1 MSAFTTLRALINA
14 QIKTNGQK
22 AITGAKLNGV
32 LLEMVDELGAE
43 CQFGGLVLPSTSF
56 TAGDFPVAF
65 LATAAGT
72 YTAFGGAVLDG
83 AFLHILAWDGAAWS
97 DTATDIPAGA
107 LEDYAKKDGYYA
119 SLTAGAAT
127 NLVGRGSVPAQYLFR
142 TTGGTADVGTG
153 SAVLSAIR
161 GRSIVWNQL
170 VTNGNFADGFYNW
183 GKDADGTWSLNGGV
197 AHLHKDGGSAGR
209 TMSFRHDSMP
219 CIIGHKYLYLATIK
233 TTSGKLS
240 LIPTGSASQGQ
251 TPYTEYL
258 TATRFNYFWTAVASS
273 AIWELRGYDGYE
285 ANVDIDY
292 YASNVNVFDLTLMFG
307 AGNEPS
313 TVAEFE
319 KLFPLPYYAYNAGKV
334 LPFAG
339 EKLVTMGENLYNP
352 ATGTARLPEVASSVG
367 FKIQG
372 TYTALSFLADGAS
385 EAVTITPD
393 GNGQFTTAGAG
404 VLSVTGGDDSS
415 TMVYVYWSGEDKAF
429 APYEVHELAVNPAT
443 LLDTD
448 GNLVFP
454 YGGMHGVGTAFD
466 SMKPEADGFIHYAN
480 RVFARV
486 DLGDLTWNKPGDF
499 FTASGFGR
507 KMSIIGVVENLL
519 CSKYETKATTYD
531 NQIMLRGDKTI
542 AGYAGTGGITIVDSD
557 FATATAEQFK
567 AAMDGVYL
575 VYEVA
580 TPAVVELAEPIA
592 ASYYANDW
600 GTEEWQPANGT
611 EPYTAPCNV
620 DVQYAM
626 NAVDL
631 LRNLPRN
638 YIGAEDFDTYNAA
651 LAQALASVGITMTYA
666 RTFNQQTDHHEFT
679 ITMAQSE

>member
-14 QIKTNGQK
+14 QINTNGTK

-43 CQFGGLVLPSTSF
+43 CQFGGLVLPSTPF

-65 LATAAGT
+65 LATTAGT

-83 AFLHILAWDGAAWS
+83 AFLHILAWDGSAWS

-119 SLTAGAAT
+119 SLTAGAAL

-153 SAVLSAIR
+153 SAVLSAIK

-170 VTNGNFADGFYNW
+170 VQE
-183 GKDADGTWSLNGGV
+183 GV
-197 AHLHKDGGSAGR
+197 GSVA
-209 TMSFRHDSMP
+209 TIS
-219 CIIGHKYLYLATIK
+219 GHKYLTRIAGVDAIV
-233 TTSGKLS
+233 TS
-240 LIPTGSASQGQ
+240 TGDAILVDDASQ
-251 TPYTEYL
+251 
-258 TATRFNYFWTAVASS
+258 
-273 AIWELRGYDGYE
+273 D
-285 ANVDIDY
+285 NVH
-292 YASNVNVFDLTLMFG
+292 DLTLLGLGDLTIAQFR
-307 AGNEPS
+307 A
-313 TVAEFE
+313 
-319 KLFPLPYYAYNAGKV
+319 LFPLPYYAYNPGQV

-339 EKLVTMGENLYNP
+339 EKLVTTGFNQWDEEWELGRIDLY
-352 ATGTARLPEVASSVG
+352 TGILVTDTNMIRSKNYIPIIGGKDYCAS
-367 FKIQG
+367 
-372 TYTALSFLADGAS
+372 
-385 EAVTITPD
+385 TPNSD
-393 GNGQFTTAGAG
+393 TFG
-404 VLSVTGGDDSS
+404 
-415 TMVYVYWSGEDKAF
+415 VYVMYYDAEKQPIIPAPAGNYKNEAHSAPGNARFAKFYCSQGYGTIYKGDICIKLSWSGIRNGEYE
-429 APYEVHELAVNPAT
+429 PYEVHELQVNPAT
-443 LLDTD
+443 LLDKD
-448 GNLVFP
+448 GNPVFP

-480 RVFARV
+480 RVFKEVNLETLSWTFSDGVFIAPLA
-486 DLGDLTWNKPGDF
+486 DAKIP
-499 FTASGFGR
+499 ASNTDIAN
-507 KMSIIGVVENLL
+507 IISE
-519 CSKYETKATTYD
+519 KY
-531 NQIMLRGDKTI
+531 KTR
-542 AGYAGTGGITIVDSD
+542 ASTGTGADAFSIALNTSPN
-557 FATATAEQFK
+557 
-567 AAMDGVYL
+567 L
-575 VYEVA
+575 VCNTNSETTTPSGKLYYEVA

>member
-14 QIKTNGQK
+14 QINTNGTK

-32 LLEMVDELGAE
+32 LLQMVDELGAE
-43 CQFGGLVLPSTSF
+43 CQFGGLVLPSTPF

-83 AFLHILAWDGAAWS
+83 AFLHILAWDGSAWS

-119 SLTAGAAT
+119 SLTAGAAL
-127 NLVGRGSVPAQYLFR
+127 NLVGRDSVPAQYLFR

-153 SAVLSAIR
+153 SAVLSSIK

-170 VTNGNFADGFYNW
+170 VQP
-183 GKDADGTWSLNGGV
+183 GV
-197 AHLHKDGGSAGR
+197 GSVA
-209 TMSFRHDSMP
+209 TIS
-219 CIIGHKYLYLATIK
+219 GHKYLTRIAGVDAIV
-233 TTSGKLS
+233 TS
-240 LIPTGSASQGQ
+240 TGDAILVDDASK
-251 TPYTEYL
+251 
-258 TATRFNYFWTAVASS
+258 
-273 AIWELRGYDGYE
+273 D
-285 ANVDIDY
+285 NVH
-292 YASNVNVFDLTLMFG
+292 DLTLLGLGDLTIAQFR
-307 AGNEPS
+307 A
-313 TVAEFE
+313 
-319 KLFPLPYYAYNAGKV
+319 LFPLDYYEPNAGEV

-339 EKLVTMGENLYNP
+339 EKLVT
-352 ATGTARLPEVASSVG
+352 TGFNQWDEEWEFGRIDLDTGILVTDTNMIRSKNYIPIIGGKDYCAS
-367 FKIQG
+367 
-372 TYTALSFLADGAS
+372 
-385 EAVTITPD
+385 TPNSD
-393 GNGQFTTAGAG
+393 TFG
-404 VLSVTGGDDSS
+404 
-415 TMVYVYWSGEDKAF
+415 VYVMYYDAEKQPIIPAPAGNYKNEAHSAPGNARFAKFYCSQGYGTIYKSDICINLSWSGIRNGEYE
-429 APYEVHELAVNPAT
+429 PYEKHELAVNPAT
-443 LLDTD
+443 LLDKD

-486 DLGDLTWNKPGDF
+486 DLGDLTWTKYKDYGFSTSIVNAKTFPNNNGGNAVLANYIPRGTQITL
-499 FTASGFGR
+499 TAGEYTIGNNILYVVNS
-507 KMSIIGVVENLL
+507 SI
-519 CSKYETKATTYD
+519 KDDA
-531 NQIMLRGDKTI
+531 
-542 AGYAGTGGITIVDSD
+542 AA
-557 FATATAEQFK
+557 FK

-575 VYEVA
+575 VYELA

>member
-14 QIKTNGQK
+14 QINTNGTK

-43 CQFGGLVLPSTSF
+43 CQFGGLVLPSTPF

-83 AFLHILAWDGAAWS
+83 AFLHILAWDGSAWS

-107 LEDYAKKDGYYA
+107 LEDYAKKDGFYA
-119 SLTAGAAT
+119 SLTAGAAL

-153 SAVLSAIR
+153 SAVLAAIK

-170 VTNGNFADGFYNW
+170 VQE
-183 GKDADGTWSLNGGV
+183 GV
-197 AHLHKDGGSAGR
+197 GSVA
-209 TMSFRHDSMP
+209 TIS
-219 CIIGHKYLYLATIK
+219 GHKYLTRIAGVDSIV
-233 TTSGKLS
+233 TS
-240 LIPTGSASQGQ
+240 TGDAILVDDASK
-251 TPYTEYL
+251 
-258 TATRFNYFWTAVASS
+258 
-273 AIWELRGYDGYE
+273 D
-285 ANVDIDY
+285 NVH
-292 YASNVNVFDLTLMFG
+292 DLTLLGLGDITIAQFR
-307 AGNEPS
+307 A
-313 TVAEFE
+313 
-319 KLFPLPYYAYNAGKV
+319 LFPLPYYAYNAGEV

-339 EKLVTMGENLYNP
+339 EKLVTTGFNQWGGVLESGYYDTDNGQPVAASNWKRSKNPIKVFPNTDYYIKSNNSGFGFLLYYDAGMNYL
-352 ATGTARLPEVASSVG
+352 GSSVMDAG
-367 FKIQG
+367 DQRNTIHRTPANCFYIHF
-372 TYTALSFLADGAS
+372 YAAASWDASDFCINLS
-385 EAVTITPD
+385 
-393 GNGQFTTAGAG
+393 
-404 VLSVTGGDDSS
+404 
-415 TMVYVYWSGEDKAF
+415 WSGIRNGEYE
-429 APYEVHELAVNPAT
+429 PYEKHELAVNPAT
-443 LLDTD
+443 LLDVD
-448 GNLVFP
+448 GNPVFP

-486 DLGDLTWNKPGDF
+486 NLGDLTW
-499 FTASGFGR
+499 TAPSGTESYFASSEIAGI
-507 KMSIIGVVENLL
+507 KMIPTANVAFNII
-519 CSKYETKATTYD
+519 CSKYASVGVGTFYAD
-531 NQIMLRGDKTI
+531 FSDKTI
-542 AGYAGTGGITIVDSD
+542 GVTANNTPTVVVKDSAYSD
-557 FATATAEQFK
+557 AASFK

-575 VYEVA
+575 IYEVA
-580 TPAVVELAEPIA
+580 TPAVVELATPIP

-600 GTEEWQPANGT
+600 GTEEWQPANGS

>member
-14 QIKTNGQK
+14 QINTNGTK

-32 LLEMVDELGAE
+32 LLQMVTELGAE
-43 CQFGGLVLPSTSF
+43 CQFGGLVLPSTPF

-83 AFLHILAWDGAAWS
+83 AFLHILAWDGSAWS
-97 DTATDIPAGA
+97 DTATDIPAGV
-107 LEDYAKKDGYYA
+107 LEDYAKKDGFYA
-119 SLTAGAAT
+119 SLTAGAAL

-153 SAVLSAIR
+153 SAVLSSIK

-170 VTNGNFADGFYNW
+170 VQE
-183 GKDADGTWSLNGGV
+183 GV
-197 AHLHKDGGSAGR
+197 GSVA
-209 TMSFRHDSMP
+209 TIS
-219 CIIGHKYLYLATIK
+219 GHKYLTRIAGVDAIV
-233 TTSGKLS
+233 TS
-240 LIPTGSASQGQ
+240 TGDAILVDDASQ
-251 TPYTEYL
+251 
-258 TATRFNYFWTAVASS
+258 
-273 AIWELRGYDGYE
+273 D
-285 ANVDIDY
+285 
-292 YASNVNVFDLTLMFG
+292 NVFDLTLLGLGDLTIAQFR
-307 AGNEPS
+307 A
-313 TVAEFE
+313 
-319 KLFPLPYYAYNAGKV
+319 LFTLDYYAYNPGAV

-339 EKLVTMGENLYNP
+339 EKLVTTGENLYNP
-352 ATGTARLPEVASSVG
+352 ATGKARLPEVSSPVG

-385 EAVTITPD
+385 EAVAITPD
-393 GNGQFTTAGAG
+393 GNGQFTTSGAG
-404 VLSVTGGDDSS
+404 VLTVTGGDDSS

-429 APYEVHELAVNPAT
+429 APYEVHELELNPAT
-443 LLDTD
+443 LLDKD

-466 SMKPEADGFIHYAN
+466 LMKPEADGFIHYAN

-486 DLGDLTWNKPGDF
+486 NLGDLTWIK
-499 FTASGFGR
+499 
-507 KMSIIGVVENLL
+507 ENE
-519 CSKYETKATTYD
+519 YFTTYAIND
-531 NQIMLRGDKTI
+531 AKAAISGYESTPAICQKYITRGAQFIVNGEDKAIGIYTTKQIFLR
-542 AGYAGTGGITIVDSD
+542 DS
-557 FATATAEQFK
+557 ALANMSAQEFK
-567 AAMDGVYL
+567 AAMAGVYL
-575 VYEVA
+575 YYEVA
-580 TPAVVELAEPIA
+580 TPEVVELAEPIA

-600 GTEEWQPANGT
+600 GTEEWQPENGA